1 MWYLQKLFILTCI
14 RHPWFLTNNIFLLNY
29 QICRNSNTELNM
41 LENESIVLLSDLQIY
56 NPLLADVPTWFQTS
70 VISFFSI
77 LMSIGIFLNGF
88 VVGCFAFSPNVSNWS
103 KSLALL
109 QNDCNIHYGYDKISY
124 TLAIIFTWISI
135 DKNAFQSHLG
145 QSGDSR
151 ISTLMCWGFN
161 RCSCLVEWWMGFRK
175 TCLLHNGIHFN
186 DCRYD
191 IFIAKSHRPLHVFK
205 LIELKKSKIKI

>member
-1 MWYLQKLFILTCI
+1 MTMQTIGYVCDICKSYLFWLVYAKL
-14 RHPWFLTNNIFLLNY
+14 PWFLTKNIFLLNY

-109 QNDCNIHYGYDKISY
+109 ENDCNIYHGYDKILC
-124 TLAIIFTWISI
+124 TLTNICT
-135 DKNAFQSHLG
+135 
-145 QSGDSR
+145 
-151 ISTLMCWGFN
+151 
-161 RCSCLVEWWMGFRK
+161 
-175 TCLLHNGIHFN
+175 
-186 DCRYD
+186 
-191 IFIAKSHRPLHVFK
+191 
-205 LIELKKSKIKI
+205 

>member
-1 MWYLQKLFILTCI
+1 MYLIFAKVIYSDLYIKL
-14 RHPWFLTNNIFLLNY
+14 PWFLTKNIFLLNY

-109 QNDCNIHYGYDKISY
+109 QNDCNIHYGYHGHPVIY
-124 TLAIIFTWISI
+124 PNNYFYLNIY
-135 DKNAFQSHLG
+135 
-145 QSGDSR
+145 R
-151 ISTLMCWGFN
+151 
-161 RCSCLVEWWMGFRK
+161 
-175 TCLLHNGIHFN
+175 
-186 DCRYD
+186 
-191 IFIAKSHRPLHVFK
+191 
-205 LIELKKSKIKI
+205 

>member
-1 MWYLQKLFILTCI
+1 MYVIFANVIYSDLFMPELQYRTLLTK
-14 RHPWFLTNNIFLLNY
+14 NINLLNY
-29 QICRNSNTELNM
+29 HIYRNSHTELNM

-109 QNDCNIHYGYDKISY
+109 QNDCNIYRGYDKILC
-124 TLAIIFTWISI
+124 TLTNIFT
-135 DKNAFQSHLG
+135 
-145 QSGDSR
+145 
-151 ISTLMCWGFN
+151 
-161 RCSCLVEWWMGFRK
+161 
-175 TCLLHNGIHFN
+175 
-186 DCRYD
+186 
-191 IFIAKSHRPLHVFK
+191 
-205 LIELKKSKIKI
+205 

>member
-1 MWYLQKLFILTCI
+1 MTMQTIGYVCDICKSYLFWLVYAKL
-14 RHPWFLTNNIFLLNY
+14 PWFLTKNIFLLNY

-88 VVGCFAFSPNVSNWS
+88 VVGCFAVSPNVSNWLKRLS
-103 KSLALL
+103 LL
-109 QNDCNIHYGYDKISY
+109 QNDCNIRYGHDEISY
-124 TLAIIFTWISI
+124 TLTIIFTWISL

-145 QSGDSR
+145 
-151 ISTLMCWGFN
+151 
-161 RCSCLVEWWMGFRK
+161 
-175 TCLLHNGIHFN
+175 
-186 DCRYD
+186 
-191 IFIAKSHRPLHVFK
+191 
-205 LIELKKSKIKI
+205 